1 MGLIQDIEKASSR
14 TDTFDFNVGDS
25 VEVGYRI
32 KEGDKER
39 IQVFAGTV
47 IAIKGAGVRKSF
59 IVRRIVQGGGV
70 ERTFLIHSPRVASIE
85 VTRRGSV
92 RRAKLYYLRDRVGKA
107 TKVKEKIVATSDKKS
122 KKTGTKKAGA
132 AAADAKA

>member
-1 MGLIQDIEKASSR
+1 MGLIQDIEKASSK
-14 TDTFDFNVGDS
+14 TETYDFNVGDS

-39 IQVFAGTV
+39 IQIFAGTV
-47 IAIKGAGVRKSF
+47 IAIKGAGVRKTF

-70 ERTFLIHSPRVASIE
+70 ERTFLLHSPRVASIA
-85 VTRRGSV
+85 VTRRGVV

-107 TKVKEKIVATSDKKS
+107 TKVKEKIVASTEKKVRKTAS
-122 KKTGTKKAGA
+122 KSAEAKSAEAGA
-132 AAADAKA
+132 